1 MTTTTDLTIE
11 QDRTARLGLPARWII
26 RRDGHPIGLV
36 EQYRKSKTRTDDY
49 RASYRVPSGAFQHFD
64 DFAGADGLTKAVA
77 AIAEKMTGDRD
88 R

>member
-36 EQYRKSKTRTDDY
+36 EQYRKSKT
-49 RASYRVPSGAFQHFD
+49 FQHFD